1 MTKHEAIEVLDD
13 LRAHYEH
20 LARQWGVAHNGSL
33 SFNQQQG
40 IRCGY
45 LWEAEAL
52 RIAIVALRVQE
63 RKET

>member
-45 LWEAEAL
+45 HWEVEAL
-52 RIAIVALRVQE
+52 RIAIVALKVQE
-63 RKET
+63 RAEA

>member
-1 MTKHEAIEVLDD
+1 MNKHVAIEVLTD

-20 LARQWGVAHNGSL
+20 LARQWGAAHDGTL

-45 LWEAEAL
+45 LWEVEAL
-52 RIAIVALRVQE
+52 RIAIVALTVQE
-63 RKET
+63 QREA

>member
-1 MTKHEAIEVLDD
+1 MDKHEAIEVLGD

-20 LARQWGVAHNGSL
+20 LARQWGLTNDASL
-33 SFNQQQG
+33 SFDEQQS

-45 LWEAEAL
+45 LWEVEAL

-63 RKET
+63 RAEE

>member
-40 IRCGY
+40 NRCGY
-45 LWEAEAL
+45 LWEVEAL
-52 RIAIVALRVQE
+52 RIAIVALTVQE